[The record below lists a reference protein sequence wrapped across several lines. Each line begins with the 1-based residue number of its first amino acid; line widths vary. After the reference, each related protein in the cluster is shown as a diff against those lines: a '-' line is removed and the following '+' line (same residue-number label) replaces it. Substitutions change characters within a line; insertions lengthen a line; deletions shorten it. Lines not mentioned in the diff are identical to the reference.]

1 MAINSNNYEEFFLL
15 YVDNELAAAQRAEV
29 EAFAAAHP
37 DLQGELDALLQTRL
51 SLAEEIS
58 FEGKALLYKQE
69 MPGLI
74 TADNYETFF
83 LLYADNEL
91 PAEQCA
97 AVERF
102 VEEHPGKK
110 QEWVLL
116 QHARLQADETAMC
129 PDKESLYNIGKK
141 PSRIIPFAWV
151 HVARAAAVIITGGLL
166 WMNAGNKKELTGGAQ
181 QQIAATSRPGAQTGG
196 NISRDLA
203 ATNHENISSPG
214 KAVAPAD
221 KQEAGYRNN
230 ADQKDVVKTTAKKS
244 APMPEPAP
252 DVNTRPVP
260 PEPAATIV
268 RAPEQQP
275 VKAPPVYEAA
285 LAPQENI
292 KKKESATVKPVIL
305 DAAAFNGDRDIAVA
319 DQKET
324 EDMHYLSTND
334 DDKRSKGKFRGLF
347 RKASRLIDRVTNA
360 GTEDEKSIVRVA
372 SFEIVKK

>member
-1 MAINSNNYEEFFLL
+1 
-15 YVDNELAAAQRAEV
+15 
-29 EAFAAAHP
+29 
-37 DLQGELDALLQTRL
+37 
-51 SLAEEIS
+51 
-58 FEGKALLYKQE
+58 
-69 MPGLI
+69 
-74 TADNYETFF
+74 
-83 LLYADNEL
+83 
-91 PAEQCA
+91 
-97 AVERF
+97 
-102 VEEHPGKK
+102 
-110 QEWVLL
+110 
-116 QHARLQADETAMC
+116 MC

-151 HVARAAAVIITGGLL
+151 RIAAAAAVIITGGLL

-181 QQIAATSRPGAQTGG
+181 QQIAATSRPGGQTGG

-203 ATNHENISSPG
+203 ATNYENISSPG
-214 KAVAPAD
+214 KAVASAD

-230 ADQKDVVKTTAKKS
+230 ADQKDEVKITAKKS

-252 DVNTRPVP
+252 DVDARPVLQ
-260 PEPAATIV
+260 EPAATIV
-268 RAPEQQP
+268 RVPEQQ
-275 VKAPPVYEAA
+275 VKAQPVYEAT

-292 KKKESATVKPVIL
+292 KKKESAPVKPVIL
-305 DAAAFNGDRDIAVA
+305 DAAAFNGDRDITVA